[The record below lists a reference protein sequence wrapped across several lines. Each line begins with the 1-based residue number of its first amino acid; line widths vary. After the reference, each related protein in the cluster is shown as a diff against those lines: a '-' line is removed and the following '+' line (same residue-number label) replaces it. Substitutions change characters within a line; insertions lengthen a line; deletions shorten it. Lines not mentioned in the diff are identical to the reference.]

1 MPSRPIPPRLT
12 RLLAD
17 DGRCVLGM
25 FDNGHFGEPA
35 WSSLAGLV
43 GRLVGDPENRAFD
56 GLSIPRASAG
66 ALQSLPGRE
75 RPALVLRADFSDFW
89 LGGWFGNRAPARAG
103 ASVST
108 PLAGAVETALRL
120 DAAAVITTLIRSTT
134 DPGLQTACLR
144 TVDQVRATCDRWG
157 MPVLIETAAFVE
169 EDGALVG
176 DFSLETQATLAWQA
190 AELGADL
197 IKTDPTLAPADFA
210 AVVAAAAGS
219 PVLAGSGPKGSE
231 DEIKARTGELVA
243 AGAAGVGYGGNFTR
257 AADPFAM
264 AREISAIVHSESAG
278 SSAQKGAR

>member
-1 MPSRPIPPRLT
+1 MGQSLPRLR
-12 RLLAD
+12 RLLAG

-35 WSSLAGLV
+35 WSGLHPLV

-56 GLSIPRASAG
+56 ALSIPRGAAA
-66 ALQSLPGRE
+66 ALQRLPGRE
-75 RPALVLRADFSDFW
+75 RPALILRADVCDFW
-89 LGGWFGNRAPARAG
+89 LGGWFGTGGPPPSRPA
-103 ASVST
+103 VST

-120 DAAAVITTLIRSTT
+120 DAAAVITTLIRSPS

-144 TVDQVRATCDRWG
+144 TVDRVRSECDRWG
-157 MPVLIETAAFVE
+157 LPVLIETAAFRE

-176 DFSLETQATLAWQA
+176 DFGLETQRTLAWQA

-197 IKTDPTLAPADFA
+197 IKTDPTLEPEEFGE
-210 AVVAAAAGS
+210 VVAAAGGV

-231 DEIKARTGELVA
+231 EEIKARSAALVA

-264 AREISAIVHSESAG
+264 AREISEIVHSGTAAG
-278 SSAQKGAR
+278 AA